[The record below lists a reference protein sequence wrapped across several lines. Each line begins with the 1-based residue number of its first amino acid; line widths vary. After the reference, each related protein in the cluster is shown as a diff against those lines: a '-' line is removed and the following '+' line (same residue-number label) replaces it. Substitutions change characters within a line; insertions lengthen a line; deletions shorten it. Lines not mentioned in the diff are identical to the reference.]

1 MTIPS
6 FARRRFLGAVGT
18 VLGAGVVLD
27 VAADVAGCA
36 STPAG
41 VEPIP
46 ADHPLAG
53 LTDFMGN
60 ALPQLPPIRGSK
72 ATIVDFWAS
81 WCGPCRMGFRYL
93 DQLYRTWLGR
103 GLDMIAVSVDDDPI
117 AARRFAAS
125 FRPRFP
131 LAWDGNADVRERF
144 GVVNLPTTL
153 LFDGD
158 GQIVTRNVGF
168 DLADHRALE
177 ERVRQLLEA
186 T

>member
-1 MTIPS
+1 MTSPV
-6 FARRRFLGAVGT
+6 FARRRFLGG
-18 VLGAGVVLD
+18 LGAVVGAGIVVGDALAACATAPAARAA
-27 VAADVAGCA
+27 VA
-36 STPAG
+36 
-41 VEPIP
+41 

-53 LTDFMGN
+53 VTDFLGN
-60 ALPQLPPIRGSK
+60 PLPQLPPIRGGK
-72 ATIVDFWAS
+72 ATVVDFWAS
-81 WCGPCRMGFRYL
+81 WCGPCRTGFRYL

-103 GLDMIAVSVDDDPI
+103 GLDMVAVSVDDDPV

-131 LAWDGNADVRERF
+131 LAWDANAEVRERF

-158 GQIVTRNVGF
+158 GEIVTRNVGF
-168 DLADHRALE
+168 DIADHRALE

>member
-1 MTIPS
+1 MTSPS
-6 FARRRFLGAVGT
+6 LPRRRFLGVVGAAVVGAVG
-18 VLGAGVVLD
+18 VDGL
-27 VAADVAGCA
+27 AACA
-36 STPAG
+36 TPSARAA
-41 VEPIP
+41 VD

-53 LTDFMGN
+53 ATDFMGTPL
-60 ALPQLPPIRGSK
+60 AQLPPIHGGK
-72 ATIVDFWAS
+72 ATVVDFWAS

-93 DQLYRTWLGR
+93 DQMYRTWLGR
-103 GLDMIAVSVDDDPI
+103 GLDMIAISVDDDPI

-131 LAWDGNADVRERF
+131 LAWDANAEVRERF

-177 ERVRQLLEA
+177 ERVRQLLEPA
-186 T
+186 